1 MFNTIDRY
9 LVRQILLAWAAIT
22 VVLFL
27 ILLSVM
33 LGRIL
38 QQVAQGLL
46 APGLLGTVVALKS
59 IGALNLMMPFS
70 LFMAC
75 MLVLGRMYRDSEIVV
90 LWACGVGDVQFYRAF
105 LIVAVPAFALLL
117 VMSMW
122 TAPWA
127 AVKSFEIREAAA
139 RAPQL
144 SMIQPG
150 RFRQGSGSSRV
161 FYIGSIAADGRTAQ
175 DLFIHDETEL
185 GTEVITAR
193 RGWQQLN
200 PETGERFMILE
211 DGFRYEG
218 RAGLGNF
225 RVLQFERS
233 RFKIAERGESGVRRK
248 QESIP
253 TRELLASDLPQDRA
267 ELHWR
272 LSSPITIL
280 ILMFVALPL
289 ARTRP
294 REGMYGRLLV
304 AVLFFVMYSNLLAV
318 GYAWIEDGKAPA
330 AAGLWWVHGV
340 ALLIGWLA
348 ARSWRRRP
356 RRARGEAE
364 AAR

>member
-1 MFNTIDRY
+1 MFSTVDRY
-9 LVRQILLAWAAIT
+9 LMRQILLAWVAIT
-22 VVLFL
+22 AVLFL

-38 QQVAQGLL
+38 QEVAQGLL

-59 IGALNLMMPFS
+59 VGALNLMMPFS

-90 LWACGVGDVQFYRAF
+90 LWACGVGDAQLYRAF
-105 LIVAVPAFALLL
+105 MIVAVPAFALLL
-117 VMSMW
+117 VMSLW

-127 AVKSFEIREAAA
+127 AQKSFEIREAVA
-139 RAPQL
+139 RAPEL

-150 RFRQGSGSSRV
+150 RFQQGSGSSRV
-161 FYIGSIAADGRTAQ
+161 FYIESIAQDRRTAQ

-185 GTEVITAR
+185 GTEIITAR
-193 RGWQQLN
+193 RGWQQVN
-200 PETGERFMILE
+200 PDTGERFMVLE

-225 RVLQFERS
+225 RVLEFARS

-253 TRELLASDLPQDRA
+253 TRQLLGSDLPEDRA

-272 LSSPITIL
+272 LSPAIMIL

-294 REGMYGRLLV
+294 REGLYSRLLV
-304 AVLFFVMYSNLLAV
+304 AVLFFVVYSNLLAV
-318 GYAWIEDGKAPA
+318 GYSWLEDGKLPA
-330 AAGLWWVHGV
+330 AAGLWWAHGLAV
-340 ALLIGWLA
+340 MIGWLA
-348 ARSWRRRP
+348 ARRWRRRS
-356 RRARGEAE
+356 RGASRE
-364 AAR
+364 AATA

>member
-1 MFNTIDRY
+1 MFSTIDRY
-9 LVRQILLAWAAIT
+9 LMRQILLAWVAIT

-38 QQVAQGLL
+38 QEVAQGLL

-75 MLVLGRMYRDSEIVV
+75 MMVLGRMYRDSEIVV
-90 LWACGVGDVQFYRAF
+90 LWACGVGDAQLYRAF
-105 LIVAVPAFALLL
+105 MMIAVPAFALLL

-127 AVKSFEIREAAA
+127 AQKSFEIREAAA
-139 RAPQL
+139 RAPEF

-161 FYIGSIAADGRTAQ
+161 FYIESIAPDRRTAQ

-185 GTEVITAR
+185 GTEIITAR
-193 RGWQQLN
+193 RGWQQVN
-200 PETGERFMILE
+200 PDTGERFMILE

-233 RFKIAERGESGVRRK
+233 RFKIAERAKSGVRRK
-248 QESIP
+248 QESIL

-280 ILMFVALPL
+280 VLMFVALPL

-294 REGMYGRLLV
+294 GEGLYGRLLV
-304 AVLFFVMYSNLLAV
+304 AVLFFVVYSNMLAM
-318 GYAWIEDGKAPA
+318 GYAWIEDGKLPA
-330 AAGLWWVHGV
+330 AIGLWWVHGL

-348 ARSWRRRP
+348 ARPWRGRP
-356 RRARGEAE
+356 RAVSLEAE
-364 AAR
+364 ATA

>member
-1 MFNTIDRY
+1 MFSTVDRY
-9 LVRQILLAWAAIT
+9 LMRQILLTWVAIT
-22 VVLFL
+22 AVLFL

-38 QQVAQGLL
+38 QEVAQGLL

-90 LWACGVGDVQFYRAF
+90 LWACGVGDVQLYRAF
-105 LIVAVPAFALLL
+105 MWIAVPAVTLLFVL
-117 VMSMW
+117 SMW

-127 AVKSFEIREAAA
+127 AQKAFEIREAAA
-139 RAPQL
+139 RAPEL

-161 FYIGSIAADGRTAQ
+161 FYIGTIAADRRIAQ

-185 GTEVITAR
+185 GTEVITAH

-233 RFKIAERGESGVRRK
+233 RFKIAERDESGVRRK
-248 QESIP
+248 HESIP
-253 TRELLASDLPQDRA
+253 TRQLLGSDLPEDLA

-294 REGMYGRLLV
+294 REGMYGRVLV
-304 AVLFFVMYSNLLAV
+304 AVLFFVVYSNLLAV
-318 GYAWIEDGKAPA
+318 GYAWIEDGKVPA
-330 AAGLWWVHGV
+330 SAGLWWAHGT

-348 ARSWRRRP
+348 ARSWRRPGRS
-356 RRARGEAE
+356 ATAE
-364 AAR
+364 AAA